1 MTLSAR
7 YRRLFAG
14 ILLFALMLQTLLP
27 AMAGAV
33 SEGSGRWIEVCAN
46 SGVKWVKLDAQTS
59 AVEHASDGHCVL
71 CAATGAAPDFDVHR
85 YLQTQAVE
93 ARPLLAA
100 FVAPRAFPGHA
111 LRSRAPPIHA

>member
-1 MTLSAR
+1 MTLPAR

-46 SGVKWVKLDAQTS
+46 SGVKWVKLDAHPTG
-59 AVEHASDGHCVL
+59 AEHASDGHCLL

-85 YLQTQAVE
+85 YLQTQAVD

-100 FVAPRAFPGHA
+100 RLVPHAYPGHA
-111 LRSRAPPIHA
+111 LRSRAPPSHT